1 MRSVPGGDRDWVE
14 PTGARLRMSNNMGA
28 MRGEAGSGVARR
40 LWLSLPFA
48 MVGVRGRR
56 GASWDRMRSGK
67 RQSLLAVA
75 LGSAALLLSTATTS
89 AQGPTIE
96 ATGDGYGG
104 FIWSPSTADVSA
116 GGAVTFKSGSPTV
129 PHGVTWTGGPESP
142 SCSGVPIDEGKTS
155 WSGSCAFAQA
165 GTYAFVCTVHPSE
178 MKGAITVRSGGAGTT
193 NPAPPPAPPAQSS
206 PSGAVARG
214 LKLARAQRGRSVR
227 GSIVVSRPGSS
238 ARLKID
244 LLARRARLFGAKRKG
259 RVRVGRLVRSGL
271 QAGRVSFTVHL
282 KRFARRALRRH
293 RRLQRLPLTVR
304 VVVTSPQRDAVKLT
318 RRVVLRV

>member
-1 MRSVPGGDRDWVE
+1 
-14 PTGARLRMSNNMGA
+14 MSA
-28 MRGEAGSGVARR
+28 MRGEAGSGVARQ
-40 LWLSLPFA
+40 LWLSLRFA
-48 MVGVRGRR
+48 MVGMRARR

-75 LGSAALLLSTATTS
+75 LGSAALLLSTAATS

-129 PHGVTWTGGPESP
+129 PHGVTWTGGPENP

-178 MKGAITVRSGGAGTT
+178 MKGAITVSSGGAGTT
-193 NPAPPPAPPAQSS
+193 NPAPPAPPPAQSS
-206 PSGAVARG
+206 PSGSVARG
-214 LKLARAQRGRSVR
+214 LKIARAQRGRSVR
-227 GSIVVSRPGSS
+227 GSIVVSR
-238 ARLKID
+238 ARSRLAVH
-244 LLARRARLFGAKRKG
+244 LLARRAALFGAG
-259 RVRVGRLVRSGL
+259 RAGKVRVGRLVRSSL
-271 QAGRVSFTVHL
+271 QPGRVSFAVAL
-282 KRFARRALRRH
+282 KRVARRALRREE
-293 RRLQRLPLTVR
+293 RLRLSVQVIVNPLQGKTL
-304 VVVTSPQRDAVKLT
+304 KLT
-318 RRVVLRV
+318 RKVVIRLR